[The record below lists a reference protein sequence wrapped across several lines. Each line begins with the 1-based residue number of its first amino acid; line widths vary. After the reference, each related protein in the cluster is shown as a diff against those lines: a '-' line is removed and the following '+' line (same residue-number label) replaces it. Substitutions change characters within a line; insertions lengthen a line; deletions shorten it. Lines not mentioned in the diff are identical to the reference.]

1 MLKKKSLRTPYLKFN
16 QLTAFLSEY
25 ESVEKLAEYLRIVAE
40 NDELFASYFWWR
52 DYYRVEVGEGFNDS
66 ALQLLDQI

>member
-1 MLKKKSLRTPYLKFN
+1 MVCSIKKFN

-25 ESVEKLAEYLRIVAE
+25 ESVEKLAEYLRIVAG

-52 DYYRVEVGEGFNDS
+52 EYYRVEVGEGCIDS
-66 ALQLLDQI
+66 ALQLFD